1 MNSQASDP
9 KSAEQTSHPVR
20 PLVPRQTGLSPPV
33 PVVSRHWTPPGPGL
47 CSWTVVRA
55 QQHILEGPAACKKLG
70 VGENRQRRKV
80 TLVRSIFPLVL
91 VLTLPLIL
99 GVDRPGT
106 LGKLMRTEDGQ
117 DTNSLWAS
125 DNAKNHNQP
134 NPLWASSLGSSKAS
148 GGRHNYWSHFRNEE
162 AETQRSTVA
171 CSAPH
176 L

>member
-33 PVVSRHWTPPGPGL
+33 LVVSRHWTPPDQDYVAGL
-47 CSWTVVRA
+47 WSEHSSTFW
-55 QQHILEGPAACKKLG
+55 KKLG

-80 TLVRSIFPLVL
+80 TSVRSIFPLVL

-162 AETQRSTVA
+162 AETQRSTIA